1 MDATI
6 GIATI
11 MATTLMTLFSY
22 TVAWIVG
29 QPFREP
35 FLLAVLLNKFKVTDN
50 TTNRVIGWILHYVLG
65 WLFVL
70 FFEVVLQLKWLSV
83 SWSSALIYGVVIGI
97 MGILGWKIL
106 FRVTNKKPKMNYTG
120 YYTQLFIAHVIFAFT
135 MVACYMYF

>member
-6 GIATI
+6 GIAAI

-22 TVAWIVG
+22 MIALLAA
-29 QPFREP
+29 QPFKEP

-50 TTNRVIGWILHYVLG
+50 TTNRAIGWILHYVLG
-65 WLFVL
+65 LLFVL
-70 FFEVVLQLKWLSV
+70 LFEVLLQLKWLSV
-83 SWSSALIYGVVIGI
+83 SWSSALIYGLVIGI
-97 MGILGWKIL
+97 MGILGWIIL
-106 FRVTNKKPKMNYTG
+106 FQITDKKPKMNYAG

>member
-6 GIATI
+6 WIATF

-22 TVAWIVG
+22 MVALLVA
-29 QPFREP
+29 QPFKEP

-65 WLFVL
+65 LLFVL
-70 FFEVVLQLKWLSV
+70 FFEVLLQMKWLSI

-97 MGILGWKIL
+97 LGILGWKIL
-106 FRVTNKKPKMNYTG
+106 FHVTNKKPKMNYTG